1 MPSRAGK
8 SSPKFREFPR
18 IRNSIQEGTGF
29 ISRGFVI
36 ICLFKT
42 YSRNIRTHCFAIST
56 THPIHADMSKDFY
69 REVDPATDKLI
80 VDKDKDTLQQQPEK
94 LTNFIQEQ
102 RLRVADGVDATKS
115 GVNRIKSEVDEAEQR
130 LNKKVTGIY
139 GDDRSKLGLGVAS
152 VTVAMMTGTIVTRRS
167 RLSMKLFTPVLFGLL
182 SSMYVFPGTSRNVG
196 NKIYQYEL
204 ENWPILA
211 KKQREIKMELEEG
224 LQDCRDFSRKF
235 RVFCSKWF

>member
-1 MPSRAGK
+1 
-8 SSPKFREFPR
+8 
-18 IRNSIQEGTGF
+18 
-29 ISRGFVI
+29 
-36 ICLFKT
+36 
-42 YSRNIRTHCFAIST
+42 
-56 THPIHADMSKDFY
+56 MSKDFY

-102 RLRVADGVDATKS
+102 RLRVADGVGATKS
-115 GVNRIKSEVDEAEQR
+115 GVNRIKNEVDEAEQR
-130 LNKKVTGIY
+130 LNQKVTGIY
-139 GDDRSKLGLGVAS
+139 ADDRSKLGLGVAS

-211 KKQREIKMELEEG
+211 KKQSEIKMELEEG